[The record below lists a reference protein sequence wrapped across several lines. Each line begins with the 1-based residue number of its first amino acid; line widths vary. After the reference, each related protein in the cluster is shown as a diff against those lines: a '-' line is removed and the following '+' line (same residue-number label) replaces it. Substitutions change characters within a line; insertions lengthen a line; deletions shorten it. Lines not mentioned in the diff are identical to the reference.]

1 MASGVL
7 EWLSGFWSGF
17 RGFGVAFGVLEW
29 LAGFCIYLFL
39 QFIYKLCTRPATVY
53 IQVVHPSCYMCEGRL
68 FILLKSLALKYPFLR
83 TLFFYRF

>member
-17 RGFGVAFGVLEW
+17 RGFGVARRFL
-29 LAGFCIYLFL
+29 YLSIF
-39 QFIYKLCTRPATVY
+39 TVY